1 MKHTSPEGWSIDSA
15 SWAVNTLIRMYKR
28 GEIDFDSKVQ
38 RDFIWTK
45 KTSSKYIQSLLW
57 GMLVYNMPH
66 LYSKHGNVY
75 FSIDGQQ
82 RALTLIKYVNN
93 EFALVG
99 LENYPVNI
107 DGEIHKING
116 KRFKDLQPR
125 LQEIILDFQIN
136 VAILE
141 DAPESVEAE
150 FFERANS
157 GVYVSRKDVSFS
169 KSNSKDEILELA
181 KHEIF
186 TPMFPNQ
193 KDKLTPRKE
202 IIVKT
207 YIAVN
212 ETVPDYSQKHY
223 DKVMTETEF
232 DEDDILKLKSVYD
245 KILSAY
251 KIVLIQDK
259 DIADMV
265 LKRTH
270 LLSYISFVDK
280 FENSAQLAKW
290 FLDFYKDVPE
300 EYHGATVKQTT
311 NLRNI
316 KVRSEIVG
324 KSIEDFFER
333 RG

>member
-15 SWAVNTLIRMYKR
+15 SWAVNTLIRMYNR

-38 RDFIWTK
+38 RDFVWTK

-107 DGEIHKING
+107 NGTIYKING
-116 KRFKDLQPR
+116 KYFKQLDPR

-181 KHEIF
+181 EHEIF
-186 TPMFPNQ
+186 KPMFPNK

-207 YIAVN
+207 YITIN

-223 DKVMTETEF
+223 DKIMEESSIGKDDVET
-232 DEDDILKLKSVYD
+232 IRSVYD

-251 KIVLIQDK
+251 KFVLIQDK
-259 DIADMV
+259 DVAEMM
-265 LKRTH
+265 LKKTH
-270 LLSYISFVDK
+270 FLSYISFTDK
-280 FENSAQLAKW
+280 FETPEQLAKW
-290 FLDFYKDVPE
+290 LMLFYKEMPE
-300 EYHGATVKQTT
+300 KYATASKQQTT
-311 NLRNI
+311 SLRHI
-316 KVRSEIVG
+316 RARAEAVKA
-324 KSIEDFFER
+324 SIDEFL
-333 RG
+333 

>member
-38 RDFIWTK
+38 RDFVWTK

-66 LYSKHGNVY
+66 LYSKHGNVFY
-75 FSIDGQQ
+75 SIDGQQ

-93 EFALVG
+93 EFPLVG
-99 LENYPVNI
+99 LEKYPVNI
-107 DGEIHKING
+107 DGKIHKING
-116 KRFKDLQPR
+116 KYYKQLEPR

-181 KHEIF
+181 EHEIF
-186 TPMFPNQ
+186 KPMFPNQ

-207 YIAVN
+207 YITMN

-223 DKVMTETEF
+223 DKVMTETQF
-232 DEDDILKLKSVYD
+232 DEEDVSAIKFAYD

-251 KIVLIQDK
+251 KMILIQDK
-259 DIADMV
+259 DIAEMM
-265 LKRTH
+265 LKKTH

-280 FENSAQLAKW
+280 FETPEKLAKW
-290 FLDFYKDVPE
+290 LMDFYTNMPE
-300 EYHGATVKQTT
+300 EYQGAATQQTT
-311 NLRNI
+311 SLRHI
-316 KVRSEIVG
+316 RARTEAVK
-324 KSIEDFFER
+324 KSVEKFLV
-333 RG
+333 